1 MAQRRAVSRCYCRH
15 SDGHAFSRQR
25 RYASRWHFCMKLF
38 FAAPT
43 SGRPSLP
50 TAFAWQVSRLHF
62 FKKLALAAPASGLPS
77 LLTALLPQVSCANA
91 KVKFSDST
99 KAASK
104 MLKQADDLRGGGM

>member
-1 MAQRRAVSRCYCRH
+1 MHGRHEWFLHAREGLTGWRRGARYR
-15 SDGHAFSRQR
+15 DATAGSRQR

-50 TAFAWQVSRLHF
+50 TAFAWHVSRLHF

-77 LLTALLPQVSCANA
+77 LLTALLSQVSCANA
-91 KVKFSDST
+91 KVKFSEST
-99 KAASK
+99 NAASK
-104 MLKQADDLRGGGM
+104 IR